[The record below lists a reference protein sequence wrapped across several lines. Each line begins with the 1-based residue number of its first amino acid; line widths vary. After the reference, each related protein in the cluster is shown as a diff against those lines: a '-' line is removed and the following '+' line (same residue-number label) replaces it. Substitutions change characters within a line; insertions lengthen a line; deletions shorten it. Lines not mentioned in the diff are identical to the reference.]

1 MPLIENPNAEYT
13 ETLSRRSIHSIVN
26 GAVRQSNGEWPWTA
40 SLACTA
46 EVFEVMMSEE
56 EKTQSIPLEELIKA
70 QMTDQQGT
78 RHSTLYLVDNPD

>member
-1 MPLIENPNAEYT
+1 M
-13 ETLSRRSIHSIVN
+13 
-26 GAVRQSNGEWPWTA
+26 AVGCIK
-40 SLACTA
+40 ACTA